1 MNFGVPKEVRD
12 LEKRVGLTP
21 VGVRTLVQAGHTVY
35 VERDAGIGAGFPDEV
50 YREAGAQIVYSAAE
64 AYGRADT
71 VAKVTRPTA
80 AEHSLFRPGQAIFSF
95 LHLPVASPDLYDA
108 LVKYNITAIAYELIQ
123 EPDGTLPVLIPASE
137 IAGRLAPV
145 IAGHLLMQSYGR
157 GVLLGGV
164 PGVPP
169 AVVVILGGGGLG
181 INAARAFAGAGA
193 EVIVLDWD
201 MRRLRRVDELMGS
214 RVTTMFATEYNL
226 RRTALFADVLVGAV
240 SSPGE
245 RAPILVDEDT
255 VRRMRTGTVIMDF
268 SIDSGGCTATSRPT
282 NLRNP
287 TYIYGGVIHYCVPNV
302 TAAVARSASHAFT
315 NGAIPYLLTV
325 GEHGMVGVLAK
336 DAALLQGIVMYQG
349 QLVHPTIARALG
361 RDVEVNLSRGGHA

>member
-21 VGVRTLVQAGHTVY
+21 VGVRTLVKAGHTVY
-35 VERDAGIGAGFPDEV
+35 VERDAGIGAGFPDES
-50 YREAGAQIVYSAAE
+50 YRDAGAHIVYSAAE
-64 AYGRADT
+64 AYGRADA

-80 AEHSLFRPGQAIFSF
+80 AEHTLFRPGQAIFSF

-108 LVKYNITAIAYELIQ
+108 LVKSNITAVAYEMIQ
-123 EPDGTLPVLIPASE
+123 ESDGTLPVLLPSSE
-137 IAGRLAPV
+137 IAGRLAPI
-145 IAGHLLMQSYGR
+145 IAGNLLMQSFGR

-169 AVVVILGGGGLG
+169 AVVVILGGGILG
-181 INAARAFAGAGA
+181 INAARAFVGVGA
-193 EVIVLDWD
+193 EVIVLDDD
-201 MRRLRRVDELMGS
+201 MRRLRRIDELLGS
-214 RVTTMFATEYNL
+214 RVTTMYATEYNI
-226 RRTALFADVLVGAV
+226 RRTALFSDILLGAV

-255 VRRMRTGTVIMDF
+255 VHRMRNGTVIMDF
-268 SIDSGGCTATSRPT
+268 SIDSGGCVATSRPT

-287 TYIYGGVIHYCVPNV
+287 TYIYDGVIHYCVPNL

-315 NGAIPYLLTV
+315 NAAIPYLLAV
-325 GEHGMVGVLAK
+325 GQHGMVGVLARNP
-336 DAALLQGIVMYQG
+336 AFLQGVVLFQG
-349 QLVHPTIARALG
+349 QLAHPTIAHALG
-361 RDVEVNLSRGGHA
+361 RDVEVNLSRGGQA